1 MRVGIGEHRLDDVVA
16 EQPARA
22 GRGRAQRVGQ
32 PLDDSLDALLAE
44 LERRRDRPPQ
54 ALADEVTTAMLDGVE
69 AKDDVC
75 LVAARW
81 TGAR

>member
-1 MRVGIGEHRLDDVVA
+1 VGE
-16 EQPARA
+16 
-22 GRGRAQRVGQ
+22 

-44 LERRRDRPPQ
+44 LDRHRDRAPQ
-54 ALADEVTTAMLDGVE
+54 ALADEVTAAMLTGVE

-81 TGAR
+81 TGPR